1 MIHEFRLAVAA
12 NKTKASPVTLELLL
26 TSGIITMVN
35 VFWPPGSQQLGHLIV
50 RQGAF
55 QVWPSRLGS
64 DLTGD
69 GELVVYPEW
78 FRLRKPARLEM
89 VAWNDDTRFAHTVT
103 LRFNL
108 IRTSEA
114 SQARLVS
121 ELSRVRKVLELW
133 LQGSSPEPPGV

>member
-12 NKTKASPVTLELLL
+12 STTKDSPKTKEMLL
-26 TSGIITMVN
+26 TTGIVTMVN

-64 DLTGD
+64 DLTGNGD
-69 GELVVYPEW
+69 PITFPEW
-78 FRLRKPARLEM
+78 FKLRKPSRLEM
-89 VAWNDDTRFAHTVT
+89 VAWNDDTDNAHTVT

-108 IRTSEA
+108 IRESEA
-114 SQARLVS
+114 SQARLIR
-121 ELSRVRKVLELW
+121 ELARVRKVLELW
-133 LQGSSPEPPGV
+133 LQGVSPEN